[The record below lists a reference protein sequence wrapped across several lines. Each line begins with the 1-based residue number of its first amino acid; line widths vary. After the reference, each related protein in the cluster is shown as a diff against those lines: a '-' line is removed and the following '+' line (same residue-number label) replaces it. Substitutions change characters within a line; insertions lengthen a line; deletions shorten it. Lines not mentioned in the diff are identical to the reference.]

1 MGKEVRNQ
9 PTADDPGP
17 EKPMY
22 QNYWG
27 LKQKPFS
34 AGSEDRWASDGERE
48 ALARL
53 MYLVEQRHR
62 LGVVLGPAGG
72 GKSLLLER
80 CSRRLRATGCQVA
93 RVDLIGRELR
103 ELLWLLAAGW
113 GVNPEAGWQPFE
125 LWRAVTDRLI
135 ENRWQQLP
143 TIALIDDADE
153 ATPETLTQI
162 VRLVQSEPT
171 DWLTVILT
179 CRTDRV
185 AFLGRRLLELAELR
199 VDLVPWSLA
208 NTREYVE
215 RSLHRAGRKQPAFS
229 DGAIERLHELS
240 GGIAR
245 RVGVLADLSLVA
257 AAGGQL
263 PLIDSHTIEQVFEEL
278 GVSESL
284 SPLEYV

>member
-1 MGKEVRNQ
+1 
-9 PTADDPGP
+9 
-17 EKPMY
+17 MY

-27 LKQKPFS
+27 LKHKPFI
-34 AGSEDRWASDGERE
+34 ARCDDRWASGGERE

-53 MYLVEQRHR
+53 SYLVEERHR

-80 CSRRLRATGCQVA
+80 CAGQLRSNGCQVA
-93 RVDLIGRELR
+93 RVDLLGREPR

-113 GVNPEAGWQPFE
+113 AVNPESDWQPFE
-125 LWRAVTDRLI
+125 LWRALTDRLT

-153 ATPETLTQI
+153 ATPDTLAQV
-162 VRLVQSEPT
+162 VRLVHGEPA
-171 DWLTVILT
+171 DWLTVVLT

-199 VDLVPWSLA
+199 IDLVAWSLA
-208 NTREYVE
+208 DTREYLQ
-215 RSLHRAGRKQPAFS
+215 RSLHQAGRRQPTFS
-229 DGAIERLHELS
+229 DGAVERLHELS

-263 PLIDSHTIEQVFEEL
+263 PLVDAHTVEQVFDEL

-284 SPLEYV
+284 SALEYV

>member
-1 MGKEVRNQ
+1 
-9 PTADDPGP
+9 
-17 EKPMY
+17 MY

-27 LKQKPFS
+27 LKQQPFT
-34 AGSEDRWASDGERE
+34 AGGEDRWASDGERE

-53 MYLVEQRHR
+53 TFLVDERHR

-80 CSRRLRATGCQVA
+80 CAGRLRSAGCQLA
-93 RVDLIGRELR
+93 RVDLLGREPR

-113 GVNPEAGWQPFE
+113 GVNPESNWQPFE
-125 LWRAVTDRLI
+125 LWRALTDRLV

-143 TIALIDDADE
+143 TIALLDDADE
-153 ATPETLTQI
+153 ATPDTLTQI
-162 VRLVQSEPT
+162 VRLVQSEPA
-171 DWLTVILT
+171 DWLTVVLT
-179 CRTDRV
+179 CRVDRV

-199 VDLVPWSLA
+199 IDLTAWSLA
-208 NTREYVE
+208 DTREYVH

-229 DGAIERLHELS
+229 DGAIERLNELS

-245 RVGVLADLSLVA
+245 RIGVLADLSLVA
-257 AAGGQL
+257 AAGSQL
-263 PLIDSHTIEQVFEEL
+263 PLVDAHTIEQVFEEL
-278 GVSESL
+278 SVSESL